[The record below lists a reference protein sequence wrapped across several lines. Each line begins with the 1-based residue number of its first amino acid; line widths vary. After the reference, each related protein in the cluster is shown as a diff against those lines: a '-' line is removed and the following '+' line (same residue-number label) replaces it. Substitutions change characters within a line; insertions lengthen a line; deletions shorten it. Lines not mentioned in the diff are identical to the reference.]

1 MTVGSMDIGVL
12 YQQCVQGR
20 VQLDNEI
27 ESLEGNAPNTA
38 KIQRMQVF
46 ERQFNEKMESFQ
58 SSLLSIKNAA
68 EKRKW
73 ERYYSQ
79 LLSDKQGI
87 RQTLQNFGIHSYDQ
101 DRGDLFGKNPS
112 ANTFGAETE
121 LQNLVKENER
131 LNAMNSQIDDIL
143 GSAASSRSRLQDSNR
158 NLVNMK
164 NKMVNV
170 AGQILQNTGL
180 INTIDRRQL
189 EDKLLVYGCM
199 FFCMI
204 LFFTLLI
211 WKRWSG
217 TSVEDIPVPVEMVPP
232 T

>member
-27 ESLEGNAPNTA
+27 ESLEGHAPNTA
-38 KIQRMQVF
+38 KIQRLQVF
-46 ERQFNEKMESFQ
+46 ERQFNEKMDAFQ
-58 SSLLSIKNAA
+58 HALLQIKSAM

-79 LLSDKQGI
+79 LLSDKQGL
-87 RQTLQNFGIHSYDQ
+87 RQTLENFGIQNYAQ
-101 DRGDLFGKNPS
+101 DRGDLLGGSPT
-112 ANTFGAETE
+112 TFGAETE

-131 LNAMNSQIDDIL
+131 LNTMNAQIDDIL
-143 GSAASSRSRLQDSNR
+143 GTAANSRSRLQDSNKNLR
-158 NLVNMK
+158 NMGS
-164 NKMVNV
+164 KMVDV
-170 AGQILQNTGL
+170 AGQILQSTGL
-180 INTIDRRQL
+180 VNTIDRRQL

-199 FFCMI
+199 LFCII

-211 WKRWSG
+211 WKRWR
-217 TSVEDIPVPVEMVPP
+217 VAPEDVPQPLEMIPP